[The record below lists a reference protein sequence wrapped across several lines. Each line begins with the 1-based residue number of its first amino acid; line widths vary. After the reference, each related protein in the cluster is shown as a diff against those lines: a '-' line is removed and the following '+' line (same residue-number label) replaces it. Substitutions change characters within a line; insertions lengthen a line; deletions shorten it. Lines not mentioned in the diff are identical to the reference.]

1 MGDKEYGNLASCGV
15 ELKTGYSSL
24 DLGSAVSD
32 LCVKSEVTSVRSNLY
47 PGTIVAS
54 DPWGINDLCIKID
67 DGDTWISITDKE
79 SEEHR
84 IKMPE
89 QRYKLKHK

>member
-24 DLGSAVSD
+24 DLGRAVSD
-32 LCVKSEVTSVRSNLY
+32 LCVKSEVTSIRSNLY

-54 DPWGINDLCIKID
+54 DPCLYIKID
-67 DGDTWISITDKE
+67 DGDTWLSITDKE
-79 SEEHR
+79 SEEHG

-89 QRYKLKHK
+89 QRYKLKHR